1 MADFIVRIDGL
12 KLSKEAEASIN
23 RGVQTAVLKALAAT
37 DTGGDFNSRLAN
49 KLRWRGIYVRPKD
62 IAPNVILEVNERQ
75 G

>member
-12 KLSKEAEASIN
+12 KLSKDAEASLN
-23 RGVQTAVLKALAAT
+23 RGIQTAVLSALAAT

-49 KLRWRGIYVRPKD
+49 KLRWRGIYVRPKE
-62 IAPNVILEVNERQ
+62 INPNIILEVNERQ